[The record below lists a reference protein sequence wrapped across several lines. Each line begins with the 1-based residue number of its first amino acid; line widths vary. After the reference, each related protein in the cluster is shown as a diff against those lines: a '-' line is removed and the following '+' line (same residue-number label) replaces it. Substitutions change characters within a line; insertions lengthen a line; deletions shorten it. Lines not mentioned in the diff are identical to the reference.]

1 MFLLANLNV
10 QPCVCWA
17 FHGKF
22 RPTVTP
28 HKCQCQYCVS
38 FASLSRQQSSAP
50 TPCPR
55 SLQTPS
61 CAHAPYGSSTF
72 ANFPPSACPLYLD
85 TEARS
90 LLDSDHNPSPCR
102 SRDIS
107 DVNLQPA
114 EHRVLLNHH
123 AKKQLNLLMLRGQI
137 TPLPIFLES
146 SLPCAVFLS
155 VSFLS
160 CINAPLLSTPPF
172 LFFLPPPFSLSP
184 SSLLSSALL
193 TPLLS
198 LANGCSPT
206 VCLRRKQIWMK
217 NGDKRGNKE
226 AIKSTKHKETHV
238 CWKCIV

>member
-1 MFLLANLNV
+1 MFLLASLNV
-10 QPCVCWA
+10 QPCVCWT

-38 FASLSRQQSSAP
+38 FASLSRQQSFAA

-137 TPLPIFLES
+137 TPLPIFLL
-146 SLPCAVFLS
+146 SLPFPVLS
-155 VSFLS
+155 SFLF
-160 CINAPLLSTPPF
+160 PF
-172 LFFLPPPFSLSP
+172 FHASM
-184 SSLLSSALL
+184 LLSS
-193 TPLLS
+193 PLLPFS
-198 LANGCSPT
+198 FFFLHPSPSHHLASFLALCLLPCSVLQMAAHQRF
-206 VCLRRKQIWMK
+206 VCEENRFEWRMETKE
-217 NGDKRGNKE
+217 GTKRQ
-226 AIKSTKHKETHV
+226 
-238 CWKCIV
+238 

>member
-1 MFLLANLNV
+1 MFLLASLNV
-10 QPCVCWA
+10 QPCVCWT

-137 TPLPIFLES
+137 TPLPIFLW

-206 VCLRRKQIWMK
+206 VCLRRKQI
-217 NGDKRGNKE
+217 
-226 AIKSTKHKETHV
+226 
-238 CWKCIV
+238 